1 MIFQN
6 EELKNEL
13 DENQKLL
20 QVANQ
25 GISCLKKEVEDEKK
39 LRGKKENGNRRFNL
53 KTDSHMFTL

>member
-1 MIFQN
+1 MNFFNFQN

-25 GISCLKKEVEDEKK
+25 GISCLKRELEDEKK
-39 LRGKKENGNRRFNL
+39 LRGKTENGKLR
-53 KTDSHMFTL
+53 